1 MKMVRNLSLL
11 LLLLLLIGGCS
22 NRRDYSRRV
31 GARKLSRVVVSRELG
46 LLKRRTTRFN
56 NRIDKEYVM
65 KSDVTLPPHVKRM
78 QKMARKMEQVQIF
91 LKRKLKKSDKIIY
104 FSSSDWDYCYSVGC
118 RKNR

>member
-1 MKMVRNLSLL
+1 MKMVRNISLL
-11 LLLLLLIGGCS
+11 FFLLVVVGGCS
-22 NRRDYSRRV
+22 NRRSYSRPV
-31 GARKLSRVVVSRELG
+31 GARRLSRAVVSRELG
-46 LLKRRTTRFN
+46 LLKRRTARYN

-78 QKMARKMEQVQIF
+78 QKKARKMEQVQIF
-91 LKRKLKKSDKIIY
+91 LKRKLKSSAKIIY